1 MDGELNKIQDE
12 LKKIQTAFKMVQ
24 KLNDETLT
32 SKLSTVELAKLKTS
46 LAFTIA
52 STYFVL
58 LNITGKEPGK
68 HPITDDIH
76 RIKAMVNQINKIEK
90 EGNEPVQKKLK
101 VDKGAAN
108 RIITHHLSEG
118 K

>member
-1 MDGELNKIQDE
+1 MDGE
-12 LKKIQTAFKMVQ
+12 LKKIQEELKKIQNAFNCLQ

-32 SKLSTVELAKLKTS
+32 SQLSSVEIAKLKTS
-46 LAFTIA
+46 LAFSIA

-58 LNITGKEPGK
+58 LNVIGKEPGK
-68 HPITDDIH
+68 HPITDDIN

-90 EGNEPVQKKLK
+90 DGVEPAQKKLK
-101 VDKGAAN
+101 VDKDAAN
-108 RIITHHLSEG
+108 RIVSHHLSEG